1 MTKAFPKLI
10 LVKPILEPL
19 AKQEERAQLQTE
31 EDNEGTIVYMIMNI
45 FFISRI
51 FIRIKLIIKL
61 N

>member
-45 FFISRI
+45 FLFPEFVSE
-51 FIRIKLIIKL
+51 
-61 N
+61 